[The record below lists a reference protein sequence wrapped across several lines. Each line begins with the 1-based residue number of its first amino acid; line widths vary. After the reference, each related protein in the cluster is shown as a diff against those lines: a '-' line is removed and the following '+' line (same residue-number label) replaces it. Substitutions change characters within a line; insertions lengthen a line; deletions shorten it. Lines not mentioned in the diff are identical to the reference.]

1 MGSTPIG
8 AGRRALRLPV
18 QLCPFALFLCSRVHR
33 TDAEGR
39 LPPEQIEPMNGEA
52 PSAGLTPIA
61 GSS

>member
-1 MGSTPIG
+1 MGFTPIG
-8 AGRRALRLPV
+8 AGRRSLRLPV
-18 QLCPFALFLCSRVHR
+18 QLSPFALFLGSRVHG

-39 LPPEQIEPMNGEA
+39 LPPEQIEPVHGEA